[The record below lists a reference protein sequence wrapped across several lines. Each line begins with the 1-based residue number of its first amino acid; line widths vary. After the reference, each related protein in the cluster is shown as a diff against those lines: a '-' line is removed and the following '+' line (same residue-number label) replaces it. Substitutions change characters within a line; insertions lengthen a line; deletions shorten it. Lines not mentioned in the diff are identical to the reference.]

1 MTRNTR
7 RNAQNIERRP
17 AAPKW
22 TAEEEE
28 VILDEIG
35 KSPTNVKVA
44 LLAAAEKLPAR
55 TFYACSGHWYTKMA
69 NRSDIIGKLT
79 VSRYTTI
86 KNKVRLKPEQTE
98 THKKVHSKTVWN
110 AIIGFLFRNT
120 VHNNG

>member
-28 VILDEIG
+28 IILDEIG
-35 KSPTNVKVA
+35 KNPTNVKVA

-69 NRSDIIGKLT
+69 NRDDVIGKLT
-79 VSRYTTI
+79 IGRYTTVR
-86 KNKVRLKPEQTE
+86 NKTRLKPEQTD
-98 THKKVHSKTVWN
+98 THKKRFSKTVWD
-110 AIIGFLFRNT
+110 AIVGFIFRRNE
-120 VHNNG
+120 ND

>member
-28 VILDEIG
+28 IILDEIG

-69 NRSDIIGKLT
+69 NRDDVIGKLT
-79 VSRYTTI
+79 IGRYTTVR
-86 KNKVRLKPEQTE
+86 NKTRLKPEQTD
-98 THKKVHSKTVWN
+98 THKKSFSKTVWDAIVGFIFRREEN
-110 AIIGFLFRNT
+110 A
-120 VHNNG
+120 